1 MKVNEYVR
9 AASLEEAYSLKKLSP
24 KNKILG
30 GGLWL
35 KKGNGEVDKLI
46 DLSRLGLDQI
56 KEEKDYVSV
65 GAMVTQRAF
74 ETSPIIKK
82 IGGGV
87 LSDAVHQIMG
97 PAFRNSATIGGSVYG
112 KYGFSDVITALLGFK
127 VDLVFYPEEVVS
139 LDAYV
144 KKPGFADGI
153 LTEIRIYKSSAKS
166 FFKKVKITAL
176 DYPILNVCV
185 TKDKDYRIVVGS
197 RPLVAYLCEGAM
209 KYLNDGGKDIDQAVE
224 IAMQELKLGDS
235 MSAKGEY
242 RSHLARVYLK
252 RALEEVK

>member
-9 AASLEEAYSLKKLSP
+9 AASLEEAYSLKKASL

-46 DLSRLGLDQI
+46 DLSRLGLDKI

-65 GAMVTQRAF
+65 GALVTQREF
-74 ETSPIIKK
+74 ETSPIVKK

-87 LSDAVHQIMG
+87 LSEAVHQIMG
-97 PAFRNSATIGGSVYG
+97 PAFRNSATIGGSAYG

-127 VDLVFYPEEVVS
+127 VELVFYPEEVVS
-139 LDAYV
+139 LDEYV

-153 LTEIRIYKSSAKS
+153 LTEVRIYKSEAKS
-166 FFKKVKITAL
+166 FFKKVKMTAL

-185 TKDKDYRIVVGS
+185 TKGKEYRIVVGS
-197 RPLVAYLCEGAM
+197 RPLVAYVCENAM
-209 KYLNDGGKDIDQAVE
+209 KYLNEGGKDIDQAVE
-224 IAMQELKLGDS
+224 LAMQELKLGDS
-235 MSAKGEY
+235 MSAKSEY
-242 RSHLARVYLK
+242 RSHLARVYLE